1 MNKKT
6 EEMRERIKHRR
17 QKYAAGELGPIEMN
31 IEDGLKNLAVDW
43 AEKVINDIEAA
54 INDPEKSL
62 SLETVRIRKELEAWS
77 LFDLMPI
84 DVNKESPSER
94 TSNAEIYIQMLA
106 MDKYRQLKWDRDY
119 PTKQKPSKWEI
130 VTGAKKRK

>member
-62 SLETVRIRKELEAWS
+62 KRGRFLILC
-77 LFDLMPI
+77 LLMSTKNLL
-84 DVNKESPSER
+84 VNG
-94 TSNAEIYIQMLA
+94 LA
-106 MDKYRQLKWDRDY
+106 MPRFTFRCLQWIN
-119 PTKQKPSKWEI
+119 I
-130 VTGAKKRK
+130 VN